1 MSHFP
6 TPRDRRFAPG
16 QVILCEEDEA
26 SAMYII
32 KRGKVR
38 VLKRSRRGDVL
49 LGDLGPG
56 NLIGEMSLIDH
67 RRRSATAI
75 ALEDTS
81 CIELPYQLIE
91 ESVDRSAPWVVA
103 ILRILVLRLRAADTA
118 LADNRTAMDSGD
130 IPIDAVTERHMRK
143 IVRQLEETSALEW
156 ERLAAGRPPM
166 GRQAAGRRAEQAVS
180 AAPPPA
186 NRPRP

>member
-1 MSHFP
+1 MSQFP
-6 TPRDRRFAPG
+6 VPRDRRFAAG
-16 QVILCEEDEA
+16 QVIMCEDDDA
-26 SAMYII
+26 ANMYII

-56 NLIGEMSLIDH
+56 NLFGEMSLVDH
-67 RRRSATAI
+67 RKRSATII
-75 ALEDTS
+75 AMEDTS

-91 ESVDRSAPWVVA
+91 DSVERSAPWVVA

-118 LADNRTAMDSGD
+118 LASTRTAKDSGD

-156 ERLAAGRPPM
+156 EQIAAGRKP
-166 GRQAAGRRAEQAVS
+166 RA
-180 AAPPPA
+180 
-186 NRPRP
+186 

>member
-1 MSHFP
+1 MSQFP
-6 TPRDRRFAPG
+6 VPRDRRFAAG
-16 QVILCEEDEA
+16 QVIMCEDDDA
-26 SAMYII
+26 ANMYII

-56 NLIGEMSLIDH
+56 NLFGEMSLVDH
-67 RRRSATAI
+67 RKRSATVI
-75 ALEDTS
+75 AMEDTS

-91 ESVDRSAPWVVA
+91 DSVERSAPWVVA

-118 LADNRTAMDSGD
+118 LASTRTPKDSGD
-130 IPIDAVTERHMRK
+130 VPIDEVTERHMRK

-156 ERLAAGRPPM
+156 ERIAAQRP
-166 GRQAAGRRAEQAVS
+166 QH
-180 AAPPPA
+180 
-186 NRPRP
+186 

>member
-1 MSHFP
+1 MSQFP
-6 TPRDRRFAPG
+6 IPRDRRFAAG
-16 QVILCEEDEA
+16 QVIMCEDDDA
-26 SAMYII
+26 ANMYII

-56 NLIGEMSLIDH
+56 NLFGEMSLV
-67 RRRSATAI
+67 I
-75 ALEDTS
+75 AMEDTS

-91 ESVDRSAPWVVA
+91 DSVERSAPWVVA

-118 LADNRTAMDSGD
+118 LASNRAPKDSGD

-156 ERLAAGRPPM
+156 ERLAAGRPP
-166 GRQAAGRRAEQAVS
+166 R
-180 AAPPPA
+180 
-186 NRPRP
+186 

>member
-1 MSHFP
+1 MNSFP
-6 TPRDRRFAPG
+6 APRDRRFASG
-16 QVILCEEDEA
+16 QVIMCEDDEA
-26 SAMYII
+26 ASMYII

-56 NLIGEMSLIDH
+56 NLFGEMSLVDH
-67 RRRSATAI
+67 RRRSATII
-75 ALEDTS
+75 AMEDTS

-91 ESVDRSAPWVVA
+91 DSVERSAPWVVA

-118 LADNRTAMDSGD
+118 LASTRTTKDSGD
-130 IPIDAVTERHMRK
+130 VPIDMVTERHMRK

-156 ERLAAGRPPM
+156 ERLAAGRPP
-166 GRQAAGRRAEQAVS
+166 R
-180 AAPPPA
+180 
-186 NRPRP
+186 

>member
-1 MSHFP
+1 MSQFP
-6 TPRDRRFAPG
+6 VPRDRRFAAG
-16 QVILCEEDEA
+16 QVIMCEDDDA
-26 SAMYII
+26 ANMYII

-67 RRRSATAI
+67 QKRSASAI

-91 ESVDRSAPWVVA
+91 DSVERSPSWVVA
-103 ILRILVLRLRAADTA
+103 ILRILVLRLRAADNA
-118 LADNRTAMDSGD
+118 LADKRTVKDSGD

-156 ERLAAGRPPM
+156 ERLAAGRPP
-166 GRQAAGRRAEQAVS
+166 R
-180 AAPPPA
+180 
-186 NRPRP
+186 